1 MRVGVFHPGAQH
13 AWQRALAFQE
23 AGTLGW
29 YATSA
34 QLAPDGAAAR
44 LAAQVPGAAGRRLR
58 RELGRRTPAGVDPAL
73 LRRMGLAEWL
83 EIALRRLGARR
94 AAGAVNRTGNRRF
107 ARQVIG
113 LARREPVDALWTHNG
128 GALEAFVWAR
138 SHGLTCVLDQSIG
151 HPAAENAVMAAERAR
166 HPAAFGPADRPHDAA
181 WVARADAELALADRV
196 LVGSAFAAES
206 LYAYGV
212 PAAKVRIVPYG
223 YDETRFPDAPP
234 LRPPLAGRPLEL
246 LFAGTL
252 GWRKGG
258 AHLLAAL
265 HRLPPGSARLTVAG
279 RIDLPRSWLD
289 GLGDRLRLLGQ
300 VPRGEMPAVLRA
312 ADALV
317 LPSLFEGGGVV
328 LYEARAAGLAILQSR
343 ACGDGVPVDV
353 GEGPNGCVLRE
364 VTPDSLAAAIAGA
377 AADPDRLARWQAAS
391 WRLRTERTWAAYRA
405 RLRAL
410 TAGEGPA

>member
-23 AGTLGW
+23 AGTLAW

-34 QLAPDGAAAR
+34 QLSPDGTVLR
-44 LAAQVPGAAGRRLR
+44 LAARVPGAAGRRLR
-58 RELGRRTPAGVDPAL
+58 RELGRRTPASVDPAL

-83 EIALRRLGARR
+83 EIALRRLDARR
-94 AAGAVNRTGNRRF
+94 AAEWTNRVGNRRF
-107 ARQVIG
+107 GRQVIA
-113 LARREPVDALWTHNG
+113 LAGRAPVDALWTHNG
-128 GALEAFVWAR
+128 GALEAFRWAR
-138 SHGLTCVLDQSIG
+138 ARGLTCVLDQSIG
-151 HPAAENAVMAAERAR
+151 HPAAENAAMAAERAR
-166 HPAAFGPADRPHDAA
+166 HPAVFGPADRPHDAA
-181 WVARADAELALADRV
+181 WIARSDAELALADLV

-223 YDETRFPDAPP
+223 YDETRFPDTPP
-234 LRPPLAGRPLEL
+234 VRAPLAGRPLEL

-265 HRLPPGSARLTVAG
+265 RRLPPGTARLTVAG
-279 RIDLPRSWLD
+279 RVDLPRGCLA
-289 GLGDRLRLLGQ
+289 GLADRLRLLGQ
-300 VPRGEMPAVLRA
+300 VPRADMPAILRA

-343 ACGDGVPVDV
+343 ACGDGVPVDA
-353 GEGPNGCVLRE
+353 GAGPNGWVLPE
-364 VTPDSLAAAIAGA
+364 VTPDALAAAIQATAG
-377 AADPDRLARWQAAS
+377 DPGRLARWQAGS
-391 WRLRTERTWAAYRA
+391 WALRRERTWAAYRA

-410 TAGEGPA
+410 MAAEAAP